1 MGFLVTNQPGVTLLI
16 AALALIWAGFVLVI
30 YAMHIRRQAIDRR
43 VALVEPKKVS
53 KVAERNGEMELGKP
67 QVPSGLPGG
76 MTEREQHEL
85 MRIFAR
91 WGIPIGYAVAAYM
104 ALRLATVV
112 ALAVLSYLLSSY
124 LPAIG
129 RNAPLHYLMSAAV
142 GMAGWLLPHYVIQK
156 LAARHAA
163 TAARGLPE
171 ALELLVI
178 CVEVGLA
185 LEDSIKRAAQE
196 LRHTNPYLAEELY
209 LTSAD
214 LEILPSQDQAL
225 HNFAERLGVPSARSV
240 VSTLTQTLRYG
251 TPLVS
256 ALRVVAAELRNTSLL
271 EMEER
276 ANKLPTLM
284 TLPMIL
290 FIMPTIFLVVGGPAV
305 LRVVD
310 IFLK

>member
-1 MGFLVTNQPGVTLLI
+1 MSFLFMNQTGVMLLV
-16 AALALIWAGFVLVI
+16 AALAFLWAGAVLII
-30 YAMHIRRQAIDRR
+30 YSAQMRRQVIERR
-43 VALVEPKKVS
+43 LALVES
-53 KVAERNGEMELGKP
+53 KNVAKGTEPSRDVEIGKP
-67 QVPSGLPGG
+67 RVPPGLPSS

-85 MRIFAR
+85 MRIFGR
-91 WGIPIGYAVAAYM
+91 LKIPFNYAVAAYV
-104 ALRLATVV
+104 AIRLISVV
-112 ALAVLSYLLSSY
+112 VLAVLSYVLFSY

-129 RNAPLHYLMSAAV
+129 KNASLHYLLSAVV
-142 GMAGWLLPHYVIQK
+142 GVVGWFLPHYLIQR
-156 LAARHAA
+156 LAARHAVA
-163 TAARGLPE
+163 AARGLPE

-214 LEILPSQDQAL
+214 LKILPSQDQAL
-225 HNFAERLGVPSARSV
+225 NNFAERLGVPSARSV

-251 TPLVS
+251 TPLVN
-256 ALRVVAAELRNTSLL
+256 ALRVVAAELRNTSLI

-290 FIMPTIFLVVGGPAV
+290 FIMPTIFLVVGGPAA
-305 LRVVD
+305 LRLAD
-310 IFLK
+310 TFLK